1 MIIIF
6 IKTMNPSLNDL
17 INFVPKNET
26 EIIIKGETV
35 IQEYLEDSKLR
46 WSNGKY
52 WLGGNIKMNL
62 DDAITPELLTNVRRL
77 LNDSED
83 YCNSFE
89 MASVLRTKRQFG
101 EICAIVKRYVEV
113 QKRRIL
119 CELNKTKLNSDVNKH
134 IVGMI

>member
-1 MIIIF
+1 
-6 IKTMNPSLNDL
+6 MNPSLNDL

-35 IQEYLEDSKLR
+35 IQEYLEDSKSR

-52 WLGGNIKMNL
+52 WLGGHIQMNL

-77 LNDSED
+77 LNANPD

-113 QKRRIL
+113 QKQRIL

>member
-1 MIIIF
+1 
-6 IKTMNPSLNDL
+6 MNPSLNHL
-17 INFVPKNET
+17 INFVPKDKT
-26 EIIIKGETV
+26 EIIMKGETV
-35 IQEYLEDSKLR
+35 IQEYLEDSKSR

-77 LNDSED
+77 LNANPD

-89 MASVLRTKRQFG
+89 MASVLRTERQFG

-113 QKRRIL
+113 QKQRIL

>member
-1 MIIIF
+1 
-6 IKTMNPSLNDL
+6 MNPSLNDL

-113 QKRRIL
+113 QKQRIL